1 MSIKS
6 INELK
11 RACSECETLFD
22 ILSLYTGCHIMA
34 DIMDDLITYETLW
47 AMSEQNDIDEY
58 SMSEWIKSHLDNS
71 VECRVFHERGP
82 AGGWP
87 VVEIK
92 CLDMVFYIDWV
103 LG

>member
-6 INELK
+6 IRELK
-11 RACSECETLFD
+11 QACSKCETLYD
-22 ILSLYTGCHIMA
+22 ALSLYTGCDNMP
-34 DIMDDLITYETLW
+34 DIMDDLVTYETLW

-71 VECRVFHERGP
+71 VECRVFHEYGP